1 MIDLSSIIIRP
12 LVTEKSMGLSSS
24 SKYVF
29 EVRADA
35 NKYQIKK
42 AMKDVLNVDVVKINV
57 LNAPGKSRRFGKTT
71 GRTKAFKKAIVTIKS
86 GQKIEL
92 FES

>member
-1 MIDLSSIIIRP
+1 MLHNSQIIIRP
-12 LVTEKSMGLSSS
+12 LITEKSMGMTSMGR
-24 SKYVF
+24 YVF
-29 EVRADA
+29 EVQKTA

-42 AMKDVLNVDVVKINV
+42 AMKEVLNVDTIKINIVNV
-57 LNAPGKSRRFGKTT
+57 LGKKRRYGKTT
-71 GRTKAFKKAIVTIKS
+71 GTTSNYKKAIVTIKS

>member
-1 MIDLSSIIIRP
+1 MIELTNIILRP
-12 LVTEKSMGLSSS
+12 LVTEKTMDATSSG
-24 SKYVF
+24 KYAF
-29 EVRADA
+29 EVCPDA

-42 AMKDVLNVDVVKINV
+42 AMKEVLNVDVLKVNIIRS
-57 LNAPGKSRRFGKTT
+57 AGKVRRFGKTT
-71 GRTKAFKKAIVTIKS
+71 GRTKATKKAIVTIKP